1 MAEEKKIRIG
11 IPRALFFYDYY
22 PFCKYFFEG
31 LGAKVVVSK
40 KTDGEIMQN
49 GLKHSIN
56 EFCIPI
62 KALYAHVLDLKGRVD
77 YIFLPYVITFDKK
90 TFMCPKL
97 IGSPD
102 IVKNSVDDIS
112 LISAE
117 IDFNNF
123 YSSLYES
130 LKEVLTKINANP
142 LTVYSVYNSAIEK
155 QKLFEKFRG
164 QGMLF
169 EEALF
174 ALENKKYTKNNTG
187 DIHIAVVGHPY
198 IVNDDYLSSELI
210 KKLNKKNV
218 RVSTSDM
225 VSMEKIN
232 SELKVLEKIPH
243 WMMSNRVLGSALSY
257 SKRKDIDGIIYITP
271 FGCSPDSLMKENM
284 ITYIENKK
292 PLLTITVD
300 EHTGDA
306 GIITRIEAFLDMI
319 SWTDKKKHTS
329 NGIKRGFYN
338 IHEILSNKNII
349 KKSEK

>member
-1 MAEEKKIRIG
+1 MADEKRVRIG

-31 LGAKVVVSK
+31 LGAKVVLSR
-40 KTDGEIMQN
+40 KTDREIMQN

-62 KALYAHVLDLKGRVD
+62 KALYAHTLDLKGRVD

-102 IVKNSVDDIS
+102 IIRNSVDGIK
-112 LISAE
+112 LLSAE

-123 YSSLYES
+123 YSSLYGS

-142 LTVYSVYNSAIEK
+142 IKIYSVYNEAISK
-155 QKLFEKFRG
+155 QKQFERFREE
-164 QGMLF
+164 GMLF
-169 EEALF
+169 EEALSS
-174 ALENKKYTKNNTG
+174 LENKKYAKRNIG
-187 DIHIAVVGHPY
+187 KIHIAVVGHPY
-198 IVNDDYLSSELI
+198 IINDDYISAQLI

-225 VSMEKIN
+225 VSMETIN
-232 SELKVLEKIPH
+232 SELKILEKTPH
-243 WMMSNRVLGSALSY
+243 WMMSNRVLGAALSY
-257 SKRKDIDGIIYITP
+257 SKRKDVDGIIYITP

-284 ITYIENKK
+284 ITHIGNKK

-319 SWTDKKKHTS
+319 SWKCKKKNS
-329 NGIKRGFYN
+329 SLNGFFNVNELI
-338 IHEILSNKNII
+338 S
-349 KKSEK
+349 KKKE

>member
-1 MAEEKKIRIG
+1 MAEEKKVSIG

-31 LGAKVVVSK
+31 LGAKVVLSK
-40 KTDGEIMQN
+40 KTDSELMQA
-49 GLKHSIN
+49 GLKQSIN

-102 IVKNSVDDIS
+102 IIKNSVDDIQ
-112 LISAE
+112 LFSAE

-130 LKEVLTKINANP
+130 LKEIMTKINANP
-142 LTVYSVYNSAIEK
+142 ITLYSVYNEALEK
-155 QKLFEKFRG
+155 QKQFDKFREE
-164 QGMLF
+164 GMLF
-169 EEALF
+169 EEALSK
-174 ALENKKYTKNNTG
+174 LENKKYAKKNKGN
-187 DIHIAVVGHPY
+187 IHIAVVGHPY
-198 IVNDDYLSSELI
+198 IINDDYISSELI

-218 RVSTSDM
+218 WVSTSDM

-232 SELKVLEKIPH
+232 SELKILEKTPH
-243 WMMSNRVLGSALSY
+243 WMMSNRVLGAALFY
-257 SKRKDIDGIIYITP
+257 SKKRDIDGIIYVAP

-284 ITYIENKK
+284 ITYVENKK

-306 GIITRIEAFLDMI
+306 GIVTRIEAFLDMI
-319 SWTDKKKHTS
+319 AWKNKKKAGS
-329 NGIKRGFYN
+329 LSGFFN
-338 IHEILSNKNII
+338 VNELVAE
-349 KKSEK
+349 KKE